1 MISGN
6 DIQQHS
12 RSTEPPVQTDTEC
25 SASDDDQAPMVDDED
40 RAADKIFTDNTAPQ
54 HKLCSN
60 SLDDILVNT
69 RVPKTINSSLPTS
82 RSFQE
87 RKALFIEQA
96 RRFVKHVLKT
106 VHHFLCFTENSYR
119 NTAVFNELYINIFN
133 HCMMHCISCS

>member
-1 MISGN
+1 MINNN

-12 RSTEPPVQTDTEC
+12 RSIELAQTDTEC
-25 SASDDDQAPMVDDED
+25 SASDNDQAPIVDDEN
-40 RAADKIFTDNTAPQ
+40 RAADKMFTDNATPQ
-54 HKLCSN
+54 HKLGSN

-96 RRFVKHVLKT
+96 RRFVNHV
-106 VHHFLCFTENSYR
+106 
-119 NTAVFNELYINIFN
+119 
-133 HCMMHCISCS
+133 